1 MTLEIHMTPP
11 APETNA
17 DHPPLVFVHGAFAGA
32 WCWREF
38 FAPYFSRHGYP
49 TVAFSLRGH
58 GDSDGRTGLDGASLA
73 DFVADLRSVL
83 DSLDRPAVL
92 VGHSMGGM
100 VVQKY
105 LEDGEAAGLVLM
117 ASVGP
122 WGLIESSWHMMLAN
136 PGLMAG
142 IAMAQ
147 SWGKSFLNPAVLYHG
162 LFATDVPARRADT
175 YFQRFQPESQR
186 VIFDMTW
193 LDVPC
198 RPPAHPLPALVMGAE
213 RDAFIPASMVRRTAR
228 WLDAEEIIVPGM
240 AHAMMLEET
249 WRDAA
254 APILDWLR
262 DNDL

>member
-1 MTLEIHMTPP
+1 MTLEIHVSPP
-11 APETNA
+11 APGTEA
-17 DHPPLVFVHGAFAGA
+17 GHPPLVFVHGAFAGA
-32 WCWREF
+32 WCWQEF
-38 FAPYFSRHGYP
+38 FTPFFSRQGYP

-58 GDSDGRTGLDGASLA
+58 GGSDGRVGLDLASLS

-83 DSLDRPAVL
+83 DTLDRPAVL
-92 VGHSMGGM
+92 IGHSMGGM

-105 LEDGEAAGLVLM
+105 LEEGEAAGLVLM

-122 WGLIESSWHMMLAN
+122 WGLIESSWHMMVAN
-136 PGLMAG
+136 PGLAAG

-147 SWGKSFLNPAVLYHG
+147 SLGKTFLNPAVLYHG
-162 LFATDVPARRADT
+162 LFATPVPAHRAEA

-186 VIFDMTW
+186 VILDMSW
-193 LDVPC
+193 LDVPR
-198 RPPAHPLPALVMGAE
+198 RPPASPVPALVMGAE
-213 RDAFIPASMVRRTAR
+213 LDTFIPASMVRRTAR

-254 APILDWLR
+254 EPILDWLR
-262 DNDL
+262 ETGL